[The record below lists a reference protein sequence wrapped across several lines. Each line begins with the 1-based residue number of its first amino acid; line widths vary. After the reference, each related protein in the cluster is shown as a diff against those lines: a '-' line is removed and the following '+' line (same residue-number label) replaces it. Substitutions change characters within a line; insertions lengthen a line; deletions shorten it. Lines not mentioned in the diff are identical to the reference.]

1 MTIYVNEKPY
11 EAAEGISLASFI
23 EGLGIKPQGIAIAIA
38 YEVVPREKWA
48 DTLLTDGIELMLI
61 QAVSG
66 G

>member
-11 EAAEGISLASFI
+11 EVEEGTSLATFI
-23 EGLGIKPQGIAIAIA
+23 AGAGIQQQGVAIAIA

-48 DTLLTDGIELMLI
+48 DTLLTGNMQLMLI